1 MDSVQKNYLAETA
14 RWQKLLGVVMMVCT
28 VLIALLGILFIVGGS
43 ALGSALDDLEDAA
56 LFGGIGGAAAGI
68 VYLLMALLYYFFA
81 HYLLQSAKYLK
92 AYVASDDEA
101 DLTEG
106 LKNNKSY
113 FKLNGILT
121 IIALILVALAVV
133 VGVIVGLAGLA

>member
-1 MDSVQKNYLAETA
+1 MDSLQKNYLAETA

-28 VLIALLGILFIVGGS
+28 VLIAVGGIAFIVGGS
-43 ALGSALDDLEDAA
+43 ALGGALDDLEDATLIA
-56 LFGGIGGAAAGI
+56 GIGGAAAGI
-68 VYLLMALLYYFFA
+68 VYLLMAVLYYFFA

-92 AYVASDDEA
+92 AYVANEDEA
-101 DLTEG
+101 SLTEG

-121 IIALILVALAVV
+121 IIALIILGLAIVVAVIAA
-133 VGVIVGLAGLA
+133 IVG

>member
-1 MDSVQKNYLAETA
+1 MDSLQKNYLAETA

-43 ALGSALDDLEDAA
+43 ALGSALDDLEGAA

-81 HYLLQSAKYLK
+81 HYLLRSAKYLK
-92 AYVASDDEA
+92 AYVANEDEA

-121 IIALILVALAVV
+121 IIALIFVALAVV